1 MKKVL
6 LFCQED
12 TENERPCAWQN
23 TASAGSVK
31 CACLCH
37 LAHGGGEGL
46 GEGDDEAGD
55 LGGLLGHHADLVP
68 VGAAGQRL
76 DDGPHDGLQHSL
88 L

>member
-1 MKKVL
+1 MSSKILTVW
-6 LFCQED
+6 
-12 TENERPCAWQN
+12 T
-23 TASAGSVK
+23 VVV
-31 CACLCH
+31 CH

-46 GEGDDEAGD
+46 CEGDDEAGD